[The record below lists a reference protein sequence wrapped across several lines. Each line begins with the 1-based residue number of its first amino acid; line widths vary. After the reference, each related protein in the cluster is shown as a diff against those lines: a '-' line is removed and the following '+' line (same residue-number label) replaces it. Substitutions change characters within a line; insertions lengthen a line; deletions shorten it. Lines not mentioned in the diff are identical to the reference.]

1 MIIKQKT
8 FLSNP
13 VKSGQKS
20 RVIAEIYVDT
30 VSELP
35 AHNINDNFDLV
46 QGSIAYVVQSG
57 ELYVMGSDGR
67 WYSSEDGTVAGIP
80 EKTEEINESAPNT

>member
-1 MIIKQKT
+1 MIIKSKT

-30 VSELP
+30 VTELP
-35 AHNINDNFDLV
+35 AYDYDENFDII

-57 ELYVMGSDGR
+57 KFYVMSSNGQ
-67 WYSSEDGTVAGIP
+67 WYDTSGIEAG
-80 EKTEEINESAPNT
+80 A

>member
-1 MIIKQKT
+1 MIIKSKT
-8 FLSNP
+8 FLSNT

-35 AHNINDNFDLV
+35 AYNSNPDFDIV
-46 QGSIAYVVQSG
+46 QGSIAYVIKSG
-57 ELYVMGSDGR
+57 EFYVMGSDGQ
-67 WYSSEDGTVAGIP
+67 WYDDSGAVA
-80 EKTEEINESAPNT
+80 EE